1 MGNYDSSWS
10 RGCVG
15 LDGEEFLFSLTFDR
29 QVISGFIIK
38 NLGVNATFGICAL
51 WFALLLPITYICVF
65 ETTYIRKKGQIPHEE
80 RPDTLEDLSSKR
92 GSVRIVTKEEEVNGG
107 SKDASEGE
115 DIRIPGIDGQSGKLK
130 IRYIEEIDI
139 DEPIPAREPYRSR
152 LRIFRGRI
160 SDMPFWSGVWKP
172 IPLICYPAILYSTI
186 VHG

>member
-1 MGNYDSSWS
+1 
-10 RGCVG
+10 
-15 LDGEEFLFSLTFDR
+15 LDDEESVSPLTFDR

-51 WFALLLPITYICVF
+51 WFALLLPITYFCVF
-65 ETTYIRKKGQIPHEE
+65 ETTYIRKQGHIPFKE
-80 RPDTLEDLSSKR
+80 RPDTREDLSNKR
-92 GSVRIVTKEEEVNGG
+92 GSVRVVTEEAEGKDG
-107 SKDASEGE
+107 SKEASEGE

-130 IRYIEEIDI
+130 VRYIEEIDI
-139 DEPIPAREPYRSR
+139 DEPIPAKESYRSR

-160 SDMPFWSGVWKP
+160 SDKPFWKGVWKP